1 MQPPQQVGNT
11 RDERNSSAGS
21 PASSRARHRIKIQ
34 VNTKTIS
41 LIETENQQKES
52 MQSMEPVDE
61 MAEKHIDTDYDEDEE
76 RKADE
81 QVQVYYVKT
90 EDHHYK
96 TDQTLEERFQLLQMQ
111 KCASKQEVSSQVSAH
126 FSH

>member
-1 MQPPQQVGNT
+1 MQPPQQFGNT

-21 PASSRARHRIKIQ
+21 SASSRARHRIKIQ
-34 VNTKTIS
+34 VNTNTIS
-41 LIETENQQKES
+41 LVDTENQQKES

-61 MAEKHIDTDYDEDEE
+61 VAEKHIDTDYDEDEE

-81 QVQVYYVKT
+81 GVQVYYVKT
-90 EDHHYK
+90 EDHNYK

-111 KCASKQEVSSQVSAH
+111 KCVSKQEEQ
-126 FSH
+126 

>member
-21 PASSRARHRIKIQ
+21 SASSRARHRVKIQ
-34 VNTKTIS
+34 VNHKTIS
-41 LIETENQQKES
+41 LGGTDNNQKES
-52 MQSMEPVDE
+52 MQSMVPVNE

-81 QVQVYYVKT
+81 
-90 EDHHYK
+90 
-96 TDQTLEERFQLLQMQ
+96 
-111 KCASKQEVSSQVSAH
+111 
-126 FSH
+126 